1 MGPVLPSN
9 LWSDPSQAASV
20 MTDTSVLFD
29 GIPAPLVYTSWGEVS
44 ALVPFGVAGPVTQVQ
59 VAYRGQSSA
68 PISVPVV
75 EAAPA
80 VFAQDGTGGG
90 PGAIVNADGSVNW
103 AFNPAALGS
112 VVALYGTGL
121 GQTTPPGEDG
131 KIAGDLPLPTPILPV
146 TVLLDGEPADVL
158 YAGVAPGMMQG
169 YAQINVRIPLT
180 VTPSYSVRVT
190 LKVGDYTSPSII
202 FLSVQ

>member
-1 MGPVLPSN
+1 
-9 LWSDPSQAASV
+9 
-20 MTDTSVLFD
+20 
-29 GIPAPLVYTSWGEVS
+29 
-44 ALVPFGVAGPVTQVQ
+44 
-59 VAYRGQSSA
+59 
-68 PISVPVV
+68 
-75 EAAPA
+75 
-80 VFAQDGTGGG
+80 
-90 PGAIVNADGSVNW
+90 
-103 AFNPAALGS
+103 